1 MLASLG
7 FFLMFCGMYSLS
19 VQFTLGGL
27 GWFVLGIALMI
38 PDYIHLRVVEFINGY
53 KRK

>member
-1 MLASLG
+1 MLATLG

-27 GWFVLGIALMI
+27 GWFVLGVALMM
-38 PDYIHLRVVEFINGY
+38 PDFIHLRVVEFINGR